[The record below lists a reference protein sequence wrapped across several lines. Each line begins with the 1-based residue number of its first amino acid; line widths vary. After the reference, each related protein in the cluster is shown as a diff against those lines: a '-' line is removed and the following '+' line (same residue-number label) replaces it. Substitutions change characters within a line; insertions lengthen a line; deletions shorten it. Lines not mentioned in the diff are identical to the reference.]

1 MLSAESTAVVR
12 ATLPAV
18 AGALDEITTR
28 FYGAM
33 FRDRPELLDGMFN
46 RGNQAIGAQR
56 QALAGSI
63 AGFATALL
71 EDPDTRPDTLLD
83 RIAHKHAAVGVT
95 DDQYTIVHKYLF
107 GAIAEVLGDAVTP
120 EVAAAWD
127 EVYWLM
133 AGALIG
139 REARLYQEAGVEH
152 GRVWRQWTVVERRA
166 ETEDV
171 VSFVLRPSDGE
182 PAPRARAGQY
192 VSVRVLMADGVRQL
206 RQYSLSS
213 DPGGQLRRITVKRVA
228 GEEDAPHGEV
238 STLLHDQIRTGDEL
252 TLSAPFGDVFLDD
265 PADSTTP
272 VVLVSAGIGCT
283 PMTGILAHL
292 AALGSTRPVLILHA
306 DRSPAHHALR
316 ADTNELVGRLPD
328 ASAVFWYEHPGQ
340 REPGAREGRMNIDG
354 IELPGNAAVFLC
366 GPLPFMR
373 DVRGQLLRAGVPA
386 RRIRYEVFG
395 PDLWLPGSPAA

>member
-1 MLSAESTAVVR
+1 MLSAESAAVIR

-46 RGNQAIGAQR
+46 RGNQASGAQR
-56 QALAGSI
+56 RALAGSI

-71 EDPDTRPDTLLD
+71 ADPDTRPDTLLD

-139 REARLYQEAGVEH
+139 REARLYQDAGVEP
-152 GRVWRQWTVVERRA
+152 GQVWRQWTVVERRT
-166 ETEDV
+166 ETPDV
-171 VSFVLRPSDGE
+171 VSFLLRPADGL

-192 VSVRVLMADGVRQL
+192 VSVRVRMADGVRQV

-213 DPGGQLRRITVKRVA
+213 DPGGEVRRITVKRVA
-228 GEEDAPHGEV
+228 GLPGTPEGEV
-238 STLLHDQIRTGDEL
+238 SSLLHDRIGEGDEL
-252 TLSAPFGDVFLDD
+252 TLSSPFGDVFLDD
-265 PADSTTP
+265 PADAADP
-272 VVLVSAGIGCT
+272 VVLVSAGIGGT

-292 AALGSTRPVLILHA
+292 AAVGSTRPVLVLHA
-306 DRSPAHHALR
+306 DRSPAAHALR
-316 ADTNELVGRLPD
+316 TETVRLAGLLPG
-328 ASAVFWYEHPGQ
+328 ARTVFWYERPGPE
-340 REPGAREGRMNIDG
+340 EPDAREGLMNLDG
-354 IELPGNAAVFLC
+354 VELPEGATVFLC

-373 DVRGQLLRAGVPA
+373 DVRAGLLRAGVPA
-386 RRIRYEVFG
+386 RRVRYEVFG
-395 PDLWLPGSPAA
+395 PDLWLPGTAA

>member
-1 MLSAESTAVVR
+1 MLSAESAAVVR

-46 RGNQAIGAQR
+46 RGNQASGAQR
-56 QALAGSI
+56 RALAGSI

-71 EDPDTRPDTLLD
+71 ADPGTRPDALLD

-139 REARLYQEAGVEH
+139 REARLYQDADVEP
-152 GRVWRQWTVVERRA
+152 GRVWRQWTVVERRT
-166 ETEDV
+166 ETADV
-171 VSFVLRPSDGE
+171 VSFVLRPADGE

-192 VSVRVLMADGVRQL
+192 VSVRVLMADGIHQL
-206 RQYSLSS
+206 RQYSLSC
-213 DPGGQLRRITVKRVA
+213 DPGGNLRRITVKRVA
-228 GEEDAPHGEV
+228 ATPDTPDGEV
-238 STLLHDQIRTGDEL
+238 STLLHEQVREGDEL

-265 PADSTTP
+265 PADATTP
-272 VVLVSAGIGCT
+272 VVLVSAGIGGT
-283 PMTGILAHL
+283 PMTGMLAHL
-292 AALGSTRPVLILHA
+292 AAQGSTRPVLVLHA
-306 DRSPAHHALR
+306 DRSPAEHALR
-316 ADTNELVGRLPD
+316 TETRELVGRLPG
-328 ASAVFWYEHPGQ
+328 ARAVFWYERPGPEEAGS
-340 REPGAREGRMNIDG
+340 RAGLMNLDG
-354 IELPGNAAVFLC
+354 IGLPEDATVFLC

-373 DVRGQLLRAGVPA
+373 DIRARLLRAGIPA
-386 RRIRYEVFG
+386 RRVRYEVFG
-395 PDLWLPGSPAA
+395 PDLWLPGTAA

>member
-46 RGNQAIGAQR
+46 RGNQASGAQR
-56 QALAGSI
+56 RALAGSI

-71 EDPDTRPDTLLD
+71 DDPDTRPDTLLD

-107 GAIAEVLGDAVTP
+107 GAIAEVLGDAVTS

-139 REARLYQEAGVEH
+139 REARLYQDAAVEP
-152 GRVWRQWTVVERRA
+152 GKVWRRWTVVERRT
-166 ETEDV
+166 ETPDT
-171 VSFVLRPSDGE
+171 VSFLLRPADGE
-182 PAPRARAGQY
+182 PAPPARAGQY
-192 VSVRVLMADGVRQL
+192 VSVRVLMADGVHQV

-213 DPGGQLRRITVKRVA
+213 DPGDDLRRITVKRVA
-228 GEEDAPHGEV
+228 GTAGEPDGEV
-238 STLLHDQIRTGDEL
+238 SHLLHEQVGAGDEL
-252 TLSAPFGDVFLDD
+252 TLSAPFGDIFLDD
-265 PADSTTP
+265 ADDSADP

-292 AALGSTRPVLILHA
+292 AATGSPRPVLALHA
-306 DRSPAHHALR
+306 DRSPAEHALR
-316 ADTNELVGRLPD
+316 AETRELVGQLPG
-328 ASAVFWYEHPGQ
+328 ARVVFWYEQPGTE
-340 REPGAREGRMNIDG
+340 EPDARTGLMDLDG
-354 IELPGNAAVFLC
+354 IELPENATVFLC

-373 DVRGQLLRAGVPA
+373 EVRGQLLRAGVPA
-386 RRIRYEVFG
+386 RHIRYEVFG
-395 PDLWLPGSPAA
+395 PDLWLPGTTA

>member
-1 MLSAESTAVVR
+1 MLSAESAALVR

-28 FYGAM
+28 FYATM
-33 FRDRPELLDGMFN
+33 FHDRPELLDGMFN
-46 RGNQAIGAQR
+46 RGNQAGGDQR
-56 QALAGSI
+56 RALAGAI
-63 AGFATALL
+63 AGFAGALL
-71 EDPDTRPDTLLD
+71 ENPGTRPDQLLS

-133 AGALIG
+133 AGALIS
-139 REARLYQEAGVEH
+139 REALLYQDAGVQP
-152 GRVWRQWTVVERRA
+152 GGIWRPWTVVERRT
-166 ETEDV
+166 ETPDV
-171 VSFVLRPSDGE
+171 VSFLLRPADGE
-182 PAPRARAGQY
+182 RIPRARAGQY
-192 VSVRVLMADGVRQL
+192 VSVRVCMADGVHQL

-213 DPGGQLRRITVKRVA
+213 DPGDELRRITVKRVTGDTA
-228 GEEDAPHGEV
+228 GPDGEV
-238 STLLHDQIRTGDEL
+238 SNLLHDTVREGDEL
-252 TLSAPFGDVFLDD
+252 LLSAPFGDIFLDD
-265 PADSTTP
+265 PVDTTTP

-292 AALGSTRPVLILHA
+292 AGLRSIRRVLVLHA
-306 DRSPAHHALR
+306 DRSPADHALR
-316 ADTNELVGRLPD
+316 AETHELVDQLRN
-328 ASAVFWYEHPGQ
+328 ARAVFWYE
-340 REPGAREGRMNIDG
+340 RPGAEEPAARTGPMDLSDT
-354 IELPGNAAVFLC
+354 ELPDNATVFLC

-373 DVRGQLLRAGVPA
+373 DVRGQLLNAGVPA

-395 PDLWLPGSPAA
+395 PDLWLPGSPV

>member
-1 MLSAESTAVVR
+1 MLSAESAAVVR

-46 RGNQAIGAQR
+46 RGNQASGAQR
-56 QALAGSI
+56 RALAGSI

-71 EDPDTRPDTLLD
+71 DDPDTRPDTLLD

-133 AGALIG
+133 AGALIS
-139 REARLYQEAGVEH
+139 REARLYQDAGVEP
-152 GRVWRQWTVVERRA
+152 GRVWRQWSVVERRT
-166 ETEDV
+166 ETPDV
-171 VSFVLRPSDGE
+171 VSFVLRPADGR
-182 PAPRARAGQY
+182 PAPEARAGQY
-192 VSVRVLMADGVRQL
+192 VSVRALMPDGIHQL

-213 DPGGQLRRITVKRVA
+213 DPGGELRRITVKRVA
-228 GEEDAPHGEV
+228 GTDGAPDGEV
-238 STLLHDQIRTGDEL
+238 SRLLHERIREGDEL

-265 PADSTTP
+265 PADATTP
-272 VVLVSAGIGCT
+272 VVLVSAGIGGT
-283 PMTGILAHL
+283 PMTSILARL
-292 AALGSTRPVLILHA
+292 AALGSPRPVLVLHA
-306 DRSPAHHALR
+306 DRSAADHALR
-316 ADTNELVGRLPD
+316 DETRELVGRLPG
-328 ASAVFWYEHPGQ
+328 ARAVFWYERPGP
-340 REPGAREGRMNIDG
+340 EEVDAREGLMNLDG
-354 IELPGNAAVFLC
+354 IELPQAASVFLC

-386 RRIRYEVFG
+386 RHIRYEVFG
-395 PDLWLPGSPAA
+395 PDLWLPGPAD

>member
-1 MLSAESTAVVR
+1 MLSAESAAVVR

-33 FRDRPELLDGMFN
+33 FHDRPELLDGMFN
-46 RGNQAIGAQR
+46 RGNQASGAQR
-56 QALAGSI
+56 RALAGSI
-63 AGFATALL
+63 AGFATMLL
-71 EDPDTRPDTLLD
+71 DHPDVRPDTLLD

-139 REARLYQEAGVEH
+139 QEARLYQEAGVQP
-152 GRVWRQWTVVERRA
+152 GRIWRQWTVVERRT
-166 ETEDV
+166 ETPDA
-171 VSFVLRPSDGE
+171 VSFLLRPADGE
-182 PAPRARAGQY
+182 AAPRARAGQY
-192 VSVRVLMADGVRQL
+192 VSVRVRMPDGVHQL

-213 DPGGQLRRITVKRVA
+213 DPGTDLRRITVRRVE
-228 GEEDAPHGEV
+228 GEGGAPDGEV
-238 STLLHDQIRTGDEL
+238 SHLLHAEVREGDEL

-265 PADSTTP
+265 PADATTP
-272 VVLVSAGIGCT
+272 VVLVSAGIGGT

-292 AALGSTRPVLILHA
+292 AAIGSTRPVTVLHA
-306 DRSPAHHALR
+306 DRSPAEHALR
-316 ADTNELVGRLPD
+316 AETRELAGRLPG
-328 ASAVFWYEHPGQ
+328 ARVEFWYE
-340 REPGAREGRMNIDG
+340 RPGAEEPAARTGLMDLTG
-354 IELPGNAAVFLC
+354 IELPTDATVFLC

-373 DVRGQLLRAGVPA
+373 AVRTQLLGAGIPA
-386 RRIRYEVFG
+386 RHIRYEVFG
-395 PDLWLPGSPAA
+395 PDLWLPGESD

>member
-1 MLSAESTAVVR
+1 MLSAESAAVVR

-46 RGNQAIGAQR
+46 RGNQASGAQR
-56 QALAGSI
+56 RALAGSI

-71 EDPDTRPDTLLD
+71 DDPDTRPDALLD

-107 GAIAEVLGDAVTP
+107 AAIAEVLGDAVTP

-139 REARLYQEAGVEH
+139 REARLYQDAGVEPGH
-152 GRVWRQWTVVERRA
+152 IWRQWTVVGRRS
-166 ETEDV
+166 ETDDV
-171 VSFVLRPSDGE
+171 VSFLLRPADGG

-192 VSVRVLMADGVRQL
+192 VSVRVRMADGVHQL

-213 DPGGQLRRITVKRVA
+213 DPGGDVRRITVKRVA
-228 GEEDAPHGEV
+228 GTSGAPDGEV
-238 STLLHDQIRTGDEL
+238 SNLLHDQVREGDEL

-265 PADSTTP
+265 RADATTP
-272 VVLVSAGIGCT
+272 VVLVSAGIGGT
-283 PMTGILAHL
+283 PMTGMLAHL
-292 AALGSTRPVLILHA
+292 AALGSPRPVLVLHA
-306 DRSPAHHALR
+306 DRSPADHALR
-316 ADTNELVGRLPD
+316 TETRELVGQLPG
-328 ASAVFWYEHPGQ
+328 ARAVFWYEQPGAE
-340 REPGAREGRMNIDG
+340 EPDAREGRMNLDG
-354 IELPGNAAVFLC
+354 IEVPDDATVFLC

-395 PDLWLPGSPAA
+395 PDLWLPSPAA

>member
-1 MLSAESTAVVR
+1 MLSAESAAVVR

-18 AGALDEITTR
+18 AGALDEITAR

-46 RGNQAIGAQR
+46 RGNQASGAQR
-56 QALAGSI
+56 RALACSI

-71 EDPDTRPDTLLD
+71 DDPDTRPDTLLD

-107 GAIAEVLGDAVTP
+107 GAIAEVLGDAVSP

-139 REARLYQEAGVEH
+139 REARLYQDAGV
-152 GRVWRQWTVVERRA
+152 GPGQIWRQWTVVERHT
-166 ETEDV
+166 ETPDV
-171 VSFVLRPSDGE
+171 VSFVLRPADGG

-213 DPGGQLRRITVKRVA
+213 DPGGDMRRITVKRVVGTA
-228 GEEDAPHGEV
+228 DTPVGEV
-238 STLLHDQIRTGDEL
+238 SNLLHDQICEGAEL

-265 PADSTTP
+265 PADATTP
-272 VVLVSAGIGCT
+272 VVLVSAGIGGT
-283 PMTGILAHL
+283 PMTSILAHL
-292 AALGSTRPVLILHA
+292 TTLGSPRPVLVLHA
-306 DRSPAHHALR
+306 DRSPTDHALR
-316 ADTNELVGRLPD
+316 TELGKLVGELRG
-328 ASAVFWYEHPGQ
+328 ARSVFWYERPGPE
-340 REPGAREGRMNIDG
+340 EPDAREGLMNLDG
-354 IELPGNAAVFLC
+354 IELPEDATVFLC

-373 DVRGQLLRAGVPA
+373 EIRAQLLRAGVPA
-386 RRIRYEVFG
+386 QRIRYEVFG
-395 PDLWLPGSPAA
+395 PDLWLPGPTT

>member
-1 MLSAESTAVVR
+1 MLSAESAAVIR

-28 FYGAM
+28 FYGSM

-46 RGNQAIGAQR
+46 RGNQASGAQR
-56 QALAGSI
+56 RALAGSI

-71 EDPDTRPDTLLD
+71 DAPDTRPDTLLD

-139 REARLYQEAGVEH
+139 REARLYQDAGVEP
-152 GRVWRQWTVVERRA
+152 GRIWRQWTVVDRRT
-166 ETEDV
+166 ETPDT
-171 VSFVLRPSDGE
+171 VSFLLRPADGE
-182 PAPRARAGQY
+182 PAPQARAGQY
-192 VSVRVLMADGVRQL
+192 VSVRALMADGVHQL
-206 RQYSLSS
+206 RQYTLSS
-213 DPGGQLRRITVKRVA
+213 DPGGELRRITVKRVTATA
-228 GEEDAPHGEV
+228 GEPDGEV
-238 STLLHDQIRTGDEL
+238 SNLLHTQVHPGDEL

-265 PADSTTP
+265 PADTIAP

-292 AALGSTRPVLILHA
+292 AALRSPRPVMVLHA
-306 DRSPAHHALR
+306 DRSPTDHALR
-316 ADTNELVGRLPD
+316 TETRRLAGQLPD
-328 ASAVFWYEHPGQ
+328 ASALFWYENAGPE
-340 REPGAREGRMNIDG
+340 EPDARTGRMNLDG
-354 IELPGNAAVFLC
+354 VELPHGATVFLC

-373 DVRGQLLRAGVPA
+373 EVRGQLLRAGVPA
-386 RRIRYEVFG
+386 KRIRYEVFG
-395 PDLWLPGSPAA
+395 PDLWLPGPTA

>member
-1 MLSAESTAVVR
+1 MLSAESAAVVR

-46 RGNQAIGAQR
+46 RGNQASGAQR
-56 QALAGSI
+56 RALAGSI
-63 AGFATALL
+63 AGFASALL
-71 EDPDTRPDTLLD
+71 ADPDTRPDTLLD

-139 REARLYQEAGVEH
+139 REARLYQDAGVEP
-152 GRVWRQWTVVERRA
+152 GRIWRRWNVVERRT
-166 ETEDV
+166 ETPDV
-171 VSFVLRPSDGE
+171 VSFVLRPADGR

-192 VSVRVLMADGVRQL
+192 VSVRVRTADGVHQL
-206 RQYSLSS
+206 RQYSLSC
-213 DPGGQLRRITVKRVA
+213 DPGGDLRRITVKRVA
-228 GEEDAPHGEV
+228 GTDGAPDGEV
-238 STLLHDQIRTGDEL
+238 SGLLHEQVHEGDEL

-265 PADSTTP
+265 PADATTP
-272 VVLVSAGIGCT
+272 VVLVSAGIGGT
-283 PMTGILAHL
+283 PMTGILARL
-292 AALGSTRPVLILHA
+292 AALGSTRPVVVLHA
-306 DRSPAHHALR
+306 DRSPADHALR
-316 ADTNELVGRLPD
+316 AETRELVGRLPG
-328 ASAVFWYEHPGQ
+328 ARAVFWYE
-340 REPGAREGRMNIDG
+340 RSAEEEVGAREGLMNLDG
-354 IELPGNAAVFLC
+354 IEPPEDATVFLC

-395 PDLWLPGSPAA
+395 PDLWLPGPTA

>member
-1 MLSAESTAVVR
+1 MLSEESAALIR

-28 FYGAM
+28 FYATM

-46 RGNQAIGAQR
+46 RGNQASGAQR
-56 QALAGSI
+56 RALAGSI

-71 EDPDTRPDTLLD
+71 ADPDARPDAILD

-120 EVAAAWD
+120 EVAGAWD

-139 REARLYQEAGVEH
+139 REARLYQDAGVVPGE
-152 GRVWRQWTVVERRA
+152 VWRTWTVVERRE
-166 ETEDV
+166 ETPDV
-171 VSFVLRPSDGE
+171 VSFLVRPADGE

-192 VSVRVLMADGVRQL
+192 VSVRVRLSDGVHQL
-206 RQYSLSS
+206 RQYTLSS
-213 DPGGQLRRITVKRVA
+213 DPGGDLRRITVKRVA
-228 GEEDAPHGEV
+228 GVAGDPDGEV
-238 STLLHDQIRTGDEL
+238 SGLLHAQVRAGDEL

-265 PADSTTP
+265 AADAGKP

-292 AALGSTRPVLILHA
+292 AALGTARPVLVLHA
-306 DRSPAHHALR
+306 DRSPADHALR
-316 ADTNELVGRLPD
+316 TETRDLVGRLPGGR
-328 ASAVFWYEHPGQ
+328 AEFWYERPGAE
-340 REPGAREGRMNIDG
+340 EPGARAGLMDLAG
-354 IELPGNAAVFLC
+354 IELPEDATVFLC

-373 DVRGQLLRAGVPA
+373 EVRGQLLRAGVPA
-386 RRIRYEVFG
+386 RHIRYEVFG
-395 PDLWLPGSPAA
+395 PDLWLPGPTA